1 MGLRKILDDVEHHF
15 QEGGR
20 FQKWY
25 ALFEVFD
32 TFLYAPDS
40 VTRSTAH
47 VRDGV
52 DLKRIMITVWFATFP
67 AMFYGMYN
75 LGFQATD
82 AMAAGAAVEG
92 WHGWLI
98 ELLGGYDAG
107 NLWHAAESGV
117 LAEIDSPV
125 LEANVPANLRDSEG
139 RWFGLSERARTIVYS
154 TERVTPG
161 QLSSYEDLADPKW
174 RGRLCLRTSKKVY
187 NQSLVAMMIA
197 QKGEVEAEKI

>member
-52 DLKRIMITVWFATFP
+52 DLNYRVDGRIP
-67 AMFYGMYN
+67 G
-75 LGFQATD
+75 
-82 AMAAGAAVEG
+82 
-92 WHGWLI
+92 H
-98 ELLGGYDAG
+98 
-107 NLWHAAESGV
+107 V
-117 LAEIDSPV
+117 LRHV
-125 LEANVPANLRDSEG
+125 
-139 RWFGLSERARTIVYS
+139 
-154 TERVTPG
+154 
-161 QLSSYEDLADPKW
+161 
-174 RGRLCLRTSKKVY
+174 
-187 NQSLVAMMIA
+187 
-197 QKGEVEAEKI
+197 

>member
-1 MGLRKILDDVEHHF
+1 MGLRKIMDDVDHLF

-52 DLKRIMITVWFATFP
+52 DLKRIMITVWMAAFP

-75 LGFQATD
+75 LGFQANEVLP
-82 AMAAGAAVEG
+82 AGQGVDS
-92 WHGWLI
+92 WHGYLI
-98 ELLGGYDAG
+98 ELLAGYDASSIWDCFWYG
-107 NLWHAAESGV
+107 AVFFLPIKS
-117 LAEIDSPV
+117 LKSF
-125 LEANVPANLRDSEG
+125 LKT
-139 RWFGLSERARTIVYS
+139 RTQC
-154 TERVTPG
+154 
-161 QLSSYEDLADPKW
+161 QLMNYLIGK
-174 RGRLCLRTSKKVY
+174 
-187 NQSLVAMMIA
+187 
-197 QKGEVEAEKI
+197 